1 MPVFAP
7 VELDGRLLADGGLAS
22 NAPLDLV
29 LDAPRDRPLN
39 CIIIELFA
47 RAGSRPRTLGASVVR
62 ATDLS
67 FGNQTERILEGRV
80 REQRLRA
87 LVGRLAARLP
97 EQVQAD
103 AEIASLLAEAGHEPL
118 LTLVRIGYRAAR
130 VEAGPGKLFDFSAV
144 TLADRWTAGGEA
156 MQRALGRLQLP
167 AAATTLAEGLLLHE
181 VEVRSERI

>member
-1 MPVFAP
+1 MRGSTDTCAGTTAP
-7 VELDGRLLADGGLAS
+7 VETLVSRTVVVVTPVTAS
-22 NAPLDLV
+22 LV
-29 LDAPRDRPLN
+29 VAVTLRPRRTSV
-39 CIIIELFA
+39 A
-47 RAGSRPRTLGASVVR
+47 RAA
-62 ATDLS
+62 DLS

-103 AEIASLLAEAGHEPL
+103 AEVASLLAEAGHEPP

-130 VEAGPGKLFDFSAV
+130 DEAGPGKLFDFSAA
-144 TLADRWTAGGEA
+144 TLADRWAAGGEA

-181 VEVRSERI
+181 VEARSGKA